1 MPPRGVSKL
10 IAGADGLGFSATDGG
25 LRPPPPPISV
35 EPSGIPTGPTDEPAP
50 IDEANGG
57 DAVADAAQVPGA
69 IALMPPPSKSAVPDN
84 PVMELPVAASAPVVG
99 LPAPAPVIALAM
111 ASDAGAGE
119 APAHVAP
126 INGEPPNVVGLTPG
140 VASSVAPMGTPV
152 CPTGAFGTPRGDVM
166 PSAGSGDTFM
176 RACAWTEPQPKRTA
190 TVAPAKRVSI
200 GFDLILTR
208 RWRRAACHTSSK
220 KCNPT
225 VRTPLCVDCCALLDP
240 ASRQVNRRPHSS
252 PFSFEQERASD
263 GKLRQAMLD
272 DASECEP
279 LAFPAIPRLRDRHS
293 CCAAPVSPSFF

>member
-1 MPPRGVSKL
+1 MVGTPLWVVGHGVVLGAADTEGVEGGVMPPRGVSKL

-57 DAVADAAQVPGA
+57 DAVADAAQVPSA

-176 RACAWTEPQPKRTA
+176 RACA
-190 TVAPAKRVSI
+190 
-200 GFDLILTR
+200 
-208 RWRRAACHTSSK
+208 
-220 KCNPT
+220 
-225 VRTPLCVDCCALLDP
+225 
-240 ASRQVNRRPHSS
+240 
-252 PFSFEQERASD
+252 
-263 GKLRQAMLD
+263 
-272 DASECEP
+272 
-279 LAFPAIPRLRDRHS
+279 
-293 CCAAPVSPSFF
+293 

>member
-1 MPPRGVSKL
+1 
-10 IAGADGLGFSATDGG
+10 
-25 LRPPPPPISV
+25 
-35 EPSGIPTGPTDEPAP
+35 
-50 IDEANGG
+50 
-57 DAVADAAQVPGA
+57 
-69 IALMPPPSKSAVPDN
+69 MPPPSKSAVPDN

-126 INGEPPNVVGLTPG
+126 INGEAPNVVGLTPG

-263 GKLRQAMLD
+263 DKLRQAMPD
-272 DASECEP
+272 NIRECD
-279 LAFPAIPRLRDRHS
+279 LSHSRSSSRWRDRHS
-293 CCAAPVSPSFF
+293 CCAAPASPSFF

>member
-1 MPPRGVSKL
+1 MPRARPVKGAPKVVGTPWMVGTPVWVVGHGVVLGAADTEGVEGGVMPPRGVSKL

-25 LRPPPPPISV
+25 LRPPPPISV

-50 IDEANGG
+50 IDEAKGG

-69 IALMPPPSKSAVPDN
+69 IALMPPPSKGEEPDN
-84 PVMELPVAASAPVVG
+84 PVVELPVAASAPVVG
-99 LPAPAPVIALAM
+99 LPAAVEVIPADAPVVALGM

-126 INGEPPNVVGLTPG
+126 INGEAPNVVGLTPG

-152 CPTGAFGTPRGDVM
+152 CPTGAFGTPRGDVR

-200 GFDLILTR
+200 GL
-208 RWRRAACHTSSK
+208 TSS
-220 KCNPT
+220 
-225 VRTPLCVDCCALLDP
+225 
-240 ASRQVNRRPHSS
+240 
-252 PFSFEQERASD
+252 
-263 GKLRQAMLD
+263 
-272 DASECEP
+272 
-279 LAFPAIPRLRDRHS
+279 
-293 CCAAPVSPSFF
+293 